1 MEPRF
6 FGLEREFEQLKSVEV
21 SMNDLRKSKAQ
32 LVQELEA
39 LRSELNKVKSPEMD
53 CHFDEGIYRSLESS
67 SKSGFYVIQDGKF
80 AFVNHHASK
89 YWGYQKGATSMSLV
103 HPDDRKRVRES
114 AIKMLK
120 GMRSSS
126 YEFRTITKDGEIRW
140 FTETVTP
147 ILFRGQRAVL
157 GTSMEITE
165 QIEARNKLVDLEAL
179 EASIL
184 DAFPHAVIGLKNRLI
199 SFANDGVQN
208 VFGWKA
214 KDLIGQATRV
224 LYPTEEAY
232 EEIAKILYSTL
243 ERQRTFKTEF
253 ACMHK
258 DGTEIECMI
267 SASRIGDSLKE
278 KNIVVTYED
287 ITDRKRTEEAYETIA
302 NSSQAGVYVLQ
313 HGKFQFVNQIVA
325 KMLGYSQ
332 KELIGMDNL
341 QMIHPEDRKL
351 AMKLGTEMLRGKR
364 TAPFE
369 YRLVTRDGR
378 IRWIM
383 ETMTYIPYRGSRAIL
398 GNSMDITEQIESR
411 TKMAEMKAFETS
423 LLKAIPHA
431 VIGLKNRKI
440 IFANDGVKTVFGW
453 EPKELVGK
461 TTQNFYRSEADD
473 ETMGAM
479 LYEALES
486 NPTFNTEFPCVRKDR
501 REIACLVHAARIG
514 ESLKNKGIVIT
525 YEDITARK
533 QGERELERSR
543 EQLRQLSAHLESV
556 REKERT
562 HIARE
567 LHDELGQLL
576 TALNTDIIL
585 LSKQLPRDQK
595 SLLSK
600 TESMGRLVD
609 MTMDTVKRIYMDLR
623 PGMLDHLGIAAA
635 MSWQAEEFQK
645 RTGILCKVV
654 VQPEDIEADS
664 EVSTAIFRIFQET
677 LTNVV
682 RHANASR
689 VAVSLKASAGRLLL
703 TVRDNG
709 KGIAEEQLAK
719 PNSFGLLGIRERTYH
734 LGGEVIISGEA
745 GKGTVVKVTI
755 PLRGKK
761 YEKNKNIDC
770 R

>member
-1 MEPRF
+1 
-6 FGLEREFEQLKSVEV
+6 
-21 SMNDLRKSKAQ
+21 MNDMRKSKAQ

-39 LRSELNKVKSPEMD
+39 LRFELNKVKSPEID
-53 CHFDEGIYRSLESS
+53 CRFDEGIYRSLESS

-120 GMRSSS
+120 GKRSSS

-147 ILFRGQRAVL
+147 ILFRGKRAVL

-165 QIEARNKLVDLEAL
+165 QIQARNKLVELEAL

-199 SFANDGVQN
+199 SFANDGVQD

-214 KDLIGQATRV
+214 KDLIGQTTRV

-232 EEIAKILYSTL
+232 YEIAEILYSSL

-253 ACMHK
+253 TCMHK

-267 SASRIGDSLKE
+267 SASRIGESLKE

-287 ITDRKRTEEAYETIA
+287 ITDRKQTEEAYETIA
-302 NSSQAGVYVLQ
+302 NGSQAAVYVLQ
-313 HGKFQFVNQIVA
+313 HGKFQFANQVTA
-325 KMLGYSQ
+325 KLLGYSRE
-332 KELIGMDNL
+332 ELIGMENL
-341 QMIHPEDRKL
+341 PMVHPEDRRL
-351 AMKLGTEMLRGKR
+351 AIKLGTEMLRGKR
-364 TAPFE
+364 TSPLE
-369 YRLVTRDGR
+369 YRLITRDGR

-383 ETMTYIPYRGSRAIL
+383 ETLTYIPYRGSRAIL
-398 GNSMDITEQIESR
+398 GNSMDITEQIEAR
-411 TKMAEMKAFETS
+411 TKMAEMKAFEAS

-431 VIGLKNRKI
+431 VIGLKNREI
-440 IFANDGVKTVFGW
+440 IFANDGVRNVFGW
-453 EPKELVGK
+453 EPEELVGK
-461 TTQNFYRSEADD
+461 TTRNFYRSEADD
-473 ETMGAM
+473 EKMGVM
-479 LYEALES
+479 LYDALES
-486 NPTFNTEFPCVRKDR
+486 NPIFNTEFPCMRKDQT
-501 REIACLVHAARIG
+501 EIACLVHAARIG
-514 ESLKNKGIVIT
+514 ESLKDKGIVIT

-585 LSKQLPRDQK
+585 LNKQLPRNQK

-600 TESMGRLVD
+600 TESMARLVD
-609 MTMDTVKRIYMDLR
+609 MTMNTVKRIYMDLR

-635 MSWQAEEFQK
+635 MNWQAEEFQK
-645 RTGILCKVV
+645 RHGIPCRVV
-654 VQPEDIEADS
+654 VKPEDMELDS
-664 EVSTAIFRIFQET
+664 DISTAVFRIFQET
-677 LTNVV
+677 LTNVA
-682 RHANASR
+682 RHADASR
-689 VAVSLKASAGRLLL
+689 VDVSLKDSAGRLLL

-709 KGIAEEQLAK
+709 KGISEEQLAK

-734 LGGEVIISGEA
+734 LGGEVSISGET
-745 GKGTVVKVTI
+745 GKGTVVKVAI
-755 PLRGKK
+755 PLKSRGKK
-761 YEKNKNIDC
+761 DEENKNIDC